1 MNFEFPFS
9 DPHHSGNL
17 ARQLL
22 DALQEAQD
30 FDQFEANWALK
41 QHVEETKNL
50 LRQMIRT
57 ASMRDD
63 DLVTLQLVG
72 DFSYAWDIVDTF
84 TADMQDGVK
93 KDPSTL
99 GKLRATFLKVCIII
113 ILTENLKKK

>member
-1 MNFEFPFS
+1 MKFEFPFS

-63 DLVTLQLVG
+63 DLVILQLFFRAIN
-72 DFSYAWDIVDTF
+72 FSN
-84 TADMQDGVK
+84 
-93 KDPSTL
+93 
-99 GKLRATFLKVCIII
+99 FLKKIT
-113 ILTENLKKK
+113 LNYR

>member
-1 MNFEFPFS
+1 MKFEFPNIS

-63 DLVTLQLVG
+63 DLVILQ
-72 DFSYAWDIVDTF
+72 F
-84 TADMQDGVK
+84 
-93 KDPSTL
+93 
-99 GKLRATFLKVCIII
+99 III
-113 ILTENLKKK
+113 FP

>member
-1 MNFEFPFS
+1 MKFEFPFS

-57 ASMRDD
+57 ARSQSFTSLMA
-63 DLVTLQLVG
+63 DLSQDINRVYS
-72 DFSYAWDIVDTF
+72 FSRCPNGAF
-84 TADMQDGVK
+84 
-93 KDPSTL
+93 P
-99 GKLRATFLKVCIII
+99 
-113 ILTENLKKK
+113 

>member
-1 MNFEFPFS
+1 MKFEFPNTIS

-63 DLVTLQLVG
+63 DLVILQ
-72 DFSYAWDIVDTF
+72 F
-84 TADMQDGVK
+84 
-93 KDPSTL
+93 
-99 GKLRATFLKVCIII
+99 III
-113 ILTENLKKK
+113 FP

>member
-1 MNFEFPFS
+1 MKFEFPFS

-63 DLVTLQLVG
+63 DLVILHYV
-72 DFSYAWDIVDTF
+72 IVIF
-84 TADMQDGVK
+84 
-93 KDPSTL
+93 P
-99 GKLRATFLKVCIII
+99 
-113 ILTENLKKK
+113 